1 MAKENAKRNDVVDL
15 DFSDLDEKQPAPAV
29 SDKPKRNRKPAPKKV
44 TPAPEPVVPVVP
56 TFTVKQVTAILDSA
70 NLIAKELVDGAV
82 TEDTLKTTYAK
93 ALRIA
98 MKTHA

>member
-1 MAKENAKRNDVVDL
+1 MAKANAKSNDVINL
-15 DFSDLDEKQPAPAV
+15 DFSDLDEKQSAPAV
-29 SDKPKRNRKPAPKKV
+29 SDKPKRTRKPAQRKV
-44 TPAPEPVVPVVP
+44 EPMPEPVVPVVP

-70 NLIAKELVDGAV
+70 NLIAKELLDGPV